1 MTTVKIDEGNFESEV
16 LKSEV
21 PVVLDFWAEWCGPC
35 KMIGP
40 ALEELSNVYEGRAK
54 IAKLNVDENPEI
66 AARYGV
72 RSIPTLVI
80 VKNGSVAD
88 IKVGAAPKA
97 VLAGWIQG
105 SL

>member
-1 MTTVKIDEGNFESEV
+1 MTTVKIDESNFESEV